1 MYNVYVIER
10 GAYHMPIITK
20 HKKTVRCGYCRK
32 PGHNRSSCPEYAERI
47 ETLRSQ
53 SGNDYYVVAQYDA
66 KKARRKASGTSRKC
80 SYCSEGGH
88 NRKTCPTIKSDMEK
102 VRVSNVEYRKQTF
115 KAMVNQG
122 IFVGALVT
130 SDANTL
136 FINPK
141 DHNGGR
147 FRTPMVVTSVMWN
160 NINVWETAY
169 NYYSHD
175 IGTRAPFKAKP
186 ISSLNRQWDSDMGF
200 PMDYDLLWNRMTLD
214 GFQKFSGERDDGGWY
229 SRFRTTYFPTVV
241 SKVSAQKPPLGWL
254 TCEDVESE
262 KVLKEY
268 FKKRTSMDSFRTLT
282 KGLTRDEEADKMR
295 EEQGYL

>member
-1 MYNVYVIER
+1 
-10 GAYHMPIITK
+10 MPIITK

-169 NYYSHD
+169 NYYSSEV
-175 IGTRAPFKAKP
+175 GTRAPFKAKP